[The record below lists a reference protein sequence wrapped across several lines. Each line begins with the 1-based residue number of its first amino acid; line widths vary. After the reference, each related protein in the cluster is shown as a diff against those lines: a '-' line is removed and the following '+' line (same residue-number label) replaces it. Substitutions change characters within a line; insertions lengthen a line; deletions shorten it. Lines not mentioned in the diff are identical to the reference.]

1 MKLNIFKGSNNI
13 KHFWKG
19 DKLTPSYFWAQALIS
34 DIELGLVSGCKFEE
48 IISASKLTQF
58 LVLSSPIGAQCTW
71 LYQCTCK
78 KEKAEDHDAGVSEV
92 QEGRSSSLYV
102 QFSKEVVNTV
112 DS

>member
-1 MKLNIFKGSNNI
+1 MKLNIFKCSNNI

-19 DKLTPSYFWAQALIS
+19 DKFTTYYFWAQALIS
-34 DIELGLVSGCKFEE
+34 DIELGLVSGYKFQE
-48 IISASKLTQF
+48 IISASQF
-58 LVLSSPIGAQCTW
+58 LVLSSPIGAQSTW
-71 LYQCTCK
+71 QYQYTCK

>member
-1 MKLNIFKGSNNI
+1 M
-13 KHFWKG
+13 HM
-19 DKLTPSYFWAQALIS
+19 TEPS
-34 DIELGLVSGCKFEE
+34 
-48 IISASKLTQF
+48 
-58 LVLSSPIGAQCTW
+58 
-71 LYQCTCK
+71 TCK